1 MKIDDK
7 LLNHLEK
14 LAMLKIAPEKR
25 TEVEAHLSD
34 ILGFVEK
41 LGELDT
47 AGVEAVATV
56 VDTPAL
62 LRADEPLSQNEVT
75 QSILEHA
82 PNAQEG
88 CFVVP
93 RVVG

>member
-1 MKIDDK
+1 MQIDDK

-25 TEVEAHLSD
+25 AEMEGHLSD

-56 VDTPAL
+56 VDAPAY
-62 LRADEPLSQNEVT
+62 LRPDEPLSQNEVT
-75 QSILEHA
+75 QSVFEHA
-82 PNAQEG
+82 PKAENN
-88 CFVVP
+88 CFAVP

>member
-25 TEVEAHLSD
+25 AEMESHLSD

-56 VDTPAL
+56 VDSAAF
-62 LRADEPLSQNEVT
+62 LRADEPRSQNEVT
-75 QSILEHA
+75 QSVLEHA
-82 PNAQEG
+82 PKAENN